1 MVGPSTDAIEPGT
14 AIHGVSVAREGLPE
28 AEKDDSKNS
37 SSTVATPRPVTAEQ
51 VTLDEQVQF
60 DIVKLSFFG
69 IYGFATWIDLVLV
82 AISTICAVIGGAL
95 IPVTPV

>member
-1 MVGPSTDAIEPGT
+1 MVGPPTDAIEPET
-14 AIHGVSVAREGLPE
+14 AIHSVSAAWNGLPE
-28 AEKDDSKNS
+28 AEKDGSKIS
-37 SSTVATPRPVTAEQ
+37 SSSVVTPGPATAEQ
-51 VTLDEQVQF
+51 VTLDEQVHF
-60 DIVKLSFFG
+60 DDIKLSFFG